1 MCIEEW
7 SQLQSSSSIIIVSI
21 INFQAKSLHK
31 ELKVFLQAAK
41 STIIII
47 IIILLQLSGELLFLL
62 LLLRMLYYNSL
73 LILIIGA
80 SSLFLLSC
88 RTQEHYLEVELFGL
102 AAMDLSTDGV
112 VLSIHRTDL

>member
-1 MCIEEW
+1 MKP
-7 SQLQSSSSIIIVSI
+7 
-21 INFQAKSLHK
+21 A
-31 ELKVFLQAAK
+31 
-41 STIIII
+41 TIIITI
-47 IIILLQLSGELLFLL
+47 IIILLWMLF
-62 LLLRMLYYNSL
+62 YNYL

-112 VLSIHRTDL
+112 VLSIHRIDLRRYELVDPYDLEVIIV